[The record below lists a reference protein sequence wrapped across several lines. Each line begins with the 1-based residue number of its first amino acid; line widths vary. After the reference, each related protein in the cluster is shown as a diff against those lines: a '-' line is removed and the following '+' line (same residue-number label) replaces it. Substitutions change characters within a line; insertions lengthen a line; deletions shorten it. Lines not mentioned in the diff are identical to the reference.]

1 MAWSE
6 LSEWWVE
13 ELAGDFSYE
22 TVVTPLLLATLNP
35 VPDRLYLDL
44 GAGEGRIM
52 RIMSDRGM
60 SVVGVDL
67 SEQLAAASGSPM
79 VVSEMPP
86 IPMRDG
92 AVDGVYSVLTL
103 EHIFELSVLLTE
115 CARITRVGG
124 VLAVVINHPVWTT
137 PGSTPITDT
146 DGEVLWRPG
155 QYFSKGSTQIRPG
168 EHTVTFHHRTMASL
182 LNSAAG
188 SGWSLEHMI
197 ERPHHELEDQAGVP
211 RLLACRWRLLP

>member
-60 SVVGVDL
+60 SVVGVDQ
-67 SEQLAAASGSPM
+67 SEELAAASGSPM
-79 VVSEMPP
+79 VVNETPP
-86 IPMRDG
+86 IPIRDRG
-92 AVDGVYSVLTL
+92 L
-103 EHIFELSVLLTE
+103 
-115 CARITRVGG
+115 
-124 VLAVVINHPVWTT
+124 
-137 PGSTPITDT
+137 
-146 DGEVLWRPG
+146 
-155 QYFSKGSTQIRPG
+155 
-168 EHTVTFHHRTMASL
+168 MAS
-182 LNSAAG
+182 
-188 SGWSLEHMI
+188 I
-197 ERPHHELEDQAGVP
+197 R
-211 RLLACRWRLLP
+211 C